1 MIIII
6 IYVIY
11 ILTLL
16 LLPQRLGHCALSL
29 LGSTDTSRVDRHMK
43 KAGWLSDRNVL
54 ITNMIILVRM

>member
-1 MIIII
+1 MIII

-16 LLPQRLGHCALSL
+16 LLPQRLGHSALPL

-43 KAGWLSDRNVL
+43 KAVWLNGRNVI
-54 ITNMIILVRM
+54 ITNMIILV